1 MAPLVGEVRLA
12 VRRLLKSPGF
22 TAIALLALSLSIGA
36 NTAMFSVTSAVLLR
50 PLPYRNADEL
60 MTVQTILLESGTAL
74 VSSAPDFYEVR
85 AGQRSF
91 TGVGAYHDRAVVLT
105 GRDQPERLQAA
116 VVSADVFPVLG
127 VSPALGRGFDRG
139 DEVWGAHRHV
149 ILTESFWRSRFGGDL
164 GVLGRTLTLDGEPY
178 VVIGVLPGGFA
189 WLDGEAQLFLPMA
202 FEAGDNMNSHNNYF
216 LGVVGRLRPGATVE
230 QARQEL
236 RGFGER
242 IRQQFPS
249 TRGFGLD
256 GKPLGEAMVASV
268 RPAVLVLFGAVGLV
282 LLIACANLAHLQLVR
297 GAGRRREMV
306 IRAAL
311 GASRSALLR
320 QLLVESLVLG
330 VVGGSAGIVVALA
343 ILRGV
348 NGLSQE
354 ALPRLQPIAMEWP
367 IGVLAVLAS
376 LATAVLFGLAP
387 ALRGTSVRLA
397 DSLGES
403 GRDAGAGHRRL
414 SAALVIAET
423 AFSLVLLTGA
433 GLTLKSLHQLLQV
446 DLGHEPR
453 GLLSAEIDL
462 PATKY
467 QDPAIARAL
476 RPGSTQRASVFL
488 DELLAGVQRMP
499 GVRSAGAVSGL
510 PLGGSSWIKN
520 FVSWDRPLPATR
532 GELPQVEYRVVAGE
546 YFRTLG
552 IPVRGRA
559 FTTADEL
566 HAPGVAIVSRELA
579 KRMWGNEDPLGKLV
593 SVNPPRE
600 LLPGVSLPP
609 DYRPEKLTVV
619 GVAGDVPYDRLER
632 GATAVVYVPYAQ
644 GAEGLLAMHLA
655 VRSEGAPLSVLPALR
670 EEVHRLDP
678 DQPLASVSTFEADL
692 DRAVAAPR
700 LRTLLLALY
709 AAIALALAAVGIYG
723 VLAVS
728 VVQRTREIG
737 IRLAVG
743 ALPGAVLRLF
753 LGRGCALAGVGLVLG
768 LAGSVV
774 VSRLARSLL
783 FSVSPTDPLVFGGT
797 ALVLGGTAVLASYLP
812 ARRAARVDPMVT
824 LREG

>member
-1 MAPLVGEVRLA
+1 
-12 VRRLLKSPGF
+12 
-22 TAIALLALSLSIGA
+22 
-36 NTAMFSVTSAVLLR
+36 
-50 PLPYRNADEL
+50 
-60 MTVQTILLESGTAL
+60 
-74 VSSAPDFYEVR
+74 
-85 AGQRSF
+85 
-91 TGVGAYHDRAVVLT
+91 
-105 GRDQPERLQAA
+105 
-116 VVSADVFPVLG
+116 
-127 VSPALGRGFDRG
+127 
-139 DEVWGAHRHV
+139 
-149 ILTESFWRSRFGGDL
+149 
-164 GVLGRTLTLDGEPY
+164 
-178 VVIGVLPGGFA
+178 
-189 WLDGEAQLFLPMA
+189 
-202 FEAGDNMNSHNNYF
+202 
-216 LGVVGRLRPGATVE
+216 
-230 QARQEL
+230 
-236 RGFGER
+236 
-242 IRQQFPS
+242 
-249 TRGFGLD
+249 
-256 GKPLGEAMVASV
+256 
-268 RPAVLVLFGAVGLV
+268 
-282 LLIACANLAHLQLVR
+282 
-297 GAGRRREMV
+297 
-306 IRAAL
+306 
-311 GASRSALLR
+311 
-320 QLLVESLVLG
+320 
-330 VVGGSAGIVVALA
+330 
-343 ILRGV
+343 
-348 NGLSQE
+348 
-354 ALPRLQPIAMEWP
+354 
-367 IGVLAVLAS
+367 
-376 LATAVLFGLAP
+376 
-387 ALRGTSVRLA
+387 
-397 DSLGES
+397 
-403 GRDAGAGHRRL
+403 
-414 SAALVIAET
+414 
-423 AFSLVLLTGA
+423 
-433 GLTLKSLHQLLQV
+433 
-446 DLGHEPR
+446 
-453 GLLSAEIDL
+453 
-462 PATKY
+462 
-467 QDPAIARAL
+467 
-476 RPGSTQRASVFL
+476 VFL

>member
-1 MAPLVGEVRLA
+1 V
-12 VRRLLKSPGF
+12 
-22 TAIALLALSLSIGA
+22 
-36 NTAMFSVTSAVLLR
+36 
-50 PLPYRNADEL
+50 
-60 MTVQTILLESGTAL
+60 
-74 VSSAPDFYEVR
+74 
-85 AGQRSF
+85 
-91 TGVGAYHDRAVVLT
+91 
-105 GRDQPERLQAA
+105 
-116 VVSADVFPVLG
+116 
-127 VSPALGRGFDRG
+127 
-139 DEVWGAHRHV
+139 
-149 ILTESFWRSRFGGDL
+149 
-164 GVLGRTLTLDGEPY
+164 
-178 VVIGVLPGGFA
+178 
-189 WLDGEAQLFLPMA
+189 
-202 FEAGDNMNSHNNYF
+202 
-216 LGVVGRLRPGATVE
+216 TVE

-242 IRQQFPS
+242 IREQFPS

-256 GKPLGEAMVASV
+256 GKPLGEAVVASV

-311 GASRSALLR
+311 GASRGVLLR

-330 VVGGSAGIVVALA
+330 VVGGAVGIVVALG

-354 ALPRLQPIAMEWP
+354 ALPRLQPIGMEWS
-367 IGVLAVLAS
+367 ILAFAILAS

-387 ALRGTSVRLA
+387 ALKGASVHLA

-403 GRDAGAGHRRL
+403 GRDSGGGHRRL

-467 QDPAIARAL
+467 QDAALARAL

-488 DELLAGVQRMP
+488 DQLLAGVERMP

-520 FVSWDRPLPATR
+520 LVAWDRPLPATR
-532 GELPQVEYRVVAGE
+532 GELPQVEYRVVAGD
-546 YFRTLG
+546 YFRALG

-559 FTTADEL
+559 FSSADEL
-566 HAPGVAIVSRELA
+566 RAPGVAIVSRELA
-579 KRMWGNEDPLGKLV
+579 RRMWGSEDPLGKIV

-600 LLPGVSLPP
+600 LLPGVTLPP

-632 GATAVVYVPYAQ
+632 GATAVVYLPYAQ
-644 GAEGLLAMHLA
+644 GAEGFLEMRVV
-655 VRSEGAPLSVLPALR
+655 VRTEGAPLSVVPALR
-670 EEVHRLDP
+670 EEVRRLDP
-678 DQPLASVSTFEADL
+678 DQPLANVSTFEADL

-700 LRTLLLALY
+700 LRTLLLGLY

-723 VLAVS
+723 VIAVS

-753 LGRGCALAGVGLVLG
+753 LRRGCALAGIGLVLG

-774 VSRLARSLL
+774 VNRLARSLL
-783 FSVSPTDPLVFGGT
+783 FSVSPTDPVVFGGT
-797 ALVLGGTAVLASYLP
+797 ALALGATALLASYLP
-812 ARRAARVDPMVT
+812 ARRAARIDPMVT